1 VNDLKISKGIAV
13 VNGKIDAISF
23 SPDGKM
29 VIAGFGLFG
38 FNACEWRALSNSSG
52 EIKQYS
58 KRKYTT
64 IHYLKQVK

>member
-1 VNDLKISKGIAV
+1 V

-38 FNACEWRALSNSSG
+38 FNAWDMKDYG
-52 EIKQYS
+52 
-58 KRKYTT
+58 
-64 IHYLKQVK
+64 